1 MFKLLVPSTSME
13 LQPEKCLGAYI
24 LPQFFCASPPLMQSW
39 MMKIAEPQGQSIRSC
54 INNCWPK
61 HKLTMPYLPTIS
73 NYCCFLY
80 CLFVHI
86 HISSY
91 ALSDSVPIH
100 NILQMAVGR
109 RANTWPVYGQSKPS
123 EANSMIISEP
133 DSNASLPSQG
143 SPFHHWDT
151 QATFIPM
158 FPALRY
164 ISRKLI
170 ARKLYIAL
178 IVTDYGQNIMPAW
191 PIPRSSQII
200 FTKIVTKACQKFR
213 FGASWMNTLAST
225 AGKRG
230 SSKNVFDISRFDP
243 YLIHRSL
250 VQHEVIFGS
259 EGLTLLSVDHIYTFK
274 HFVGVLSRINW
285 VPLSRVVCL
294 TACIELL
301 HRINSV
307 YTGQKPLKGYFLRIY
322 KDIEINADT
331 LAEICKEYDAKHGS
345 KLDSQAAESPPKDID
360 ASELN
365 PIPLRTDSPTIAEE
379 FPIPQTKSPTIAIP
393 NFPLPPH
400 SNKNISNKTIELST
414 QLEIAAGLPSRP
426 LSISEGPP
434 QPLQLPKFISDIE
447 SPISSASCSSSLLAS
462 FSEQQHSCAIVTY
475 PSIKGVS
482 GVPLCSSTLSPLD
495 ELTEMIDEQIDMNTP
510 PTAADYYLDQGQ
522 KVLCSRCRRP
532 LVSCSIPSSG
542 GGRQTTTILGSEWES
557 FRTIGFGV
565 YTPGGVYWE
574 SCFMQPVISISN
586 WCPLHRWSFRFDVF
600 VQFIAILWWGSSG
613 VQAILILVCR
623 RCILYCIL
631 QSTFGVIHGGA
642 SDRGDFGGTVYSV
655 HKKEISHIRTY
666 SEPWL

>member
-1 MFKLLVPSTSME
+1 
-13 LQPEKCLGAYI
+13 
-24 LPQFFCASPPLMQSW
+24 
-39 MMKIAEPQGQSIRSC
+39 
-54 INNCWPK
+54 
-61 HKLTMPYLPTIS
+61 MPYLPTLS
-73 NYCCFLY
+73 TYCCLLY
-80 CLFVHI
+80 SLFVHI
-86 HISSY
+86 HISSF

-100 NILQMAVGR
+100 NSLQMAVGR

-123 EANSMIISEP
+123 EASSMKISEP
-133 DSNASLPSQG
+133 NSNASPPSQG

-178 IVTDYGQNIMPAW
+178 IVTDYGQNVMPAW

-213 FGASWMNTLAST
+213 FGASWMNALAST

-230 SSKNVFDISRFDP
+230 YSKNFFDITRFDP

-250 VQHEVIFGS
+250 IQHEVVFGS

-322 KDIEINADT
+322 KDIEINVDT
-331 LAEICKEYDAKHGS
+331 LDEICKEYDAKHGS
-345 KLDSQAAESPPKDID
+345 KLDSQAVESPPKDID
-360 ASELN
+360 ASELI
-365 PIPLRTDSPTIAEE
+365 PIPLRTASPTIAEE
-379 FPIPQTKSPTIAIP
+379 FPIPQTKSPTIAISD
-393 NFPLPPH
+393 FPLPPH
-400 SNKNISNKTIELST
+400 SNKNISNKTVIELAT

-434 QPLQLPKFISDIE
+434 QPLPLPKFISDIE
-447 SPISSASCSSSLLAS
+447 SPISSASCSSSLFAS
-462 FSEQQHSCAIVTY
+462 FSEQQHSCATVTY

-495 ELTEMIDEQIDMNTP
+495 ELTEMIDEHIDMNTP

-532 LVSCSIPSSG
+532 LASCSIRSSL

-557 FRTIGFGV
+557 FRTIGLGI
-565 YTPGGVYWE
+565 YTPGGVY
-574 SCFMQPVISISN
+574 
-586 WCPLHRWSFRFDVF
+586 
-600 VQFIAILWWGSSG
+600 
-613 VQAILILVCR
+613 
-623 RCILYCIL
+623 
-631 QSTFGVIHGGA
+631 
-642 SDRGDFGGTVYSV
+642 
-655 HKKEISHIRTY
+655 
-666 SEPWL
+666 